1 MSGIPLEVQILG
13 GLILA
18 LVLLIAV
25 PIAWIHHR
33 HNAAIRAKLERA
45 KALGINETISLHP
58 RIDDALC
65 IACGECI
72 RGCPEQDVLAVYRH
86 KAVVVDAVECVG
98 HGICERACP
107 VGAIT
112 LVIGN
117 EKRGAEVPRLSEH
130 FETSVPGLFVVGE
143 LGGMGLIRNAVWQ
156 ATQAI
161 EHIAHQPRARS
172 GGIDVLIAGAGPAGL
187 AAALAANSK
196 GLSYTVIEQGEVGG
210 SILHYPRRKLVM
222 MHPVSLPGDAG
233 DLPFPSVE
241 KETLLAFWHALIK
254 NHEVNIQANTRL
266 EKVERQ
272 NGGFV
277 VHTSR
282 GPMRAG
288 RVLLALG
295 RRGSPRTLDVPGEHS
310 TKVFYRL
317 LEPEK
322 LAAHRVAVI
331 GGGSSAIEAAL
342 SLADQDGTAV
352 TLVHRRAEFSGARAV
367 LIERLLAAEAAG
379 RLEVLRNAVVTRI
392 EPDAIHLKVGGEP
405 AARPNDFVFVM
416 IGGTPP
422 FATLQACGVD
432 LEKKFGTPLFGKQ

>member
-1 MSGIPLEVQILG
+1 MTGIPLEIQILG
-13 GLILA
+13 GLAIGLLLLVA
-18 LVLLIAV
+18 L

-45 KALGINETISLHP
+45 KALGINDTITLHP
-58 RIDDALC
+58 RVDDALC

-72 RGCPEQDVLAVYRH
+72 RGCPEQDVLALYRH

-112 LVIGN
+112 LVMGN
-117 EKRGAEVPRLSEH
+117 EKRGAEVPRLTEH

-156 ATQAI
+156 ATQAV
-161 EHIAHQPRARS
+161 EHIVAERR
-172 GGIDVLIAGAGPAGL
+172 GTKGDTVLIAGAGPAGL
-187 AAALAANSK
+187 AAALAARAA
-196 GLSYTVIEQGEVGG
+196 GLSYTIIEQGEIGG

-222 MHPVSLPGDAG
+222 MHPVQLPGDG
-233 DLPFPSVE
+233 GQLPFPSVE
-241 KETLLAFWHALIK
+241 KETLLDFWHSMIETNKLD
-254 NHEVNIQANTRL
+254 IQSNTRL
-266 EKVERQ
+266 DRVERQ

-282 GPMRAG
+282 GAMKAG

-295 RRGSPRTLDVPGEHS
+295 RRGSPRTLDVPGEQS
-310 TKVFYRL
+310 AKVFYRL

-322 LAAHRVAVI
+322 LAAHRVAVV

-342 SLADQDGTAV
+342 ALAAQNGTAV

-379 RLEVLRNAVVTRI
+379 RLEILRNAVVTRI
-392 EPDAIHLKVGGEP
+392 EPDAIHLKGGGEP

-432 LEKKFGTPLFGKQ
+432 LEKKFGTPLFGRQ